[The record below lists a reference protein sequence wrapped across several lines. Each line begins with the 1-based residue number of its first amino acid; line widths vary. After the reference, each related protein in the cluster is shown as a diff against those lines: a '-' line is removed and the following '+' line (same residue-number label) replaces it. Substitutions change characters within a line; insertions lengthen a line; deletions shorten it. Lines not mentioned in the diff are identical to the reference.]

1 MGRSVVSLAAI
12 LLLSTAGSAQAP
24 DPKAAENARQWEV
37 FHKLYPARALAAK
50 EEGAVGFQV
59 VIDEKGYVKEC
70 KVTHSSGHPLLD
82 QETCGLI
89 TLHAEF
95 KPQAGLSGSQS
106 RTSEGLIAWKLP
118 ASTTVLAAPKVMANA
133 SDMDTVVCKK
143 SIRTGTLGAVDRT
156 CLTKREWKK
165 QADEMKEPW
174 DEIQGRKGSS
184 KGN

>member
-1 MGRSVVSLAAI
+1 MVKSVLPFAAM
-12 LLLSTAGSAQAP
+12 LVLSATASAQAP
-24 DPKAAENARQWEV
+24 DPKAAENAKQWEV

-50 EEGAVGFQV
+50 EEGAVGFKV
-59 VIDEKGYVKEC
+59 TIDEKGFVKEC

-82 QETCGLI
+82 AETCNLI

-95 KPQAGLSGSQS
+95 NPQVGLSGSQS
-106 RTSEGLIAWKLP
+106 RTSEGVIAWKLP
-118 ASTTVLAAPKVMANA
+118 ASTTVLAAPKVIA
-133 SDMDTVVCKK
+133 SSELDTVVCKK
-143 SIRTGTLGAVDRT
+143 SIRTGTLGAVERL

>member
-1 MGRSVVSLAAI
+1 MLRSVLPFAA
-12 LLLSTAGSAQAP
+12 LLITSAGSIAQPA
-24 DPKAAENARQWEV
+24 DPKAAQNAKQWEV

-50 EEGAVGFQV
+50 EEGAVGFKV
-59 VIDEKGYVKEC
+59 TIDEKGYVKEC

-82 QETCGLI
+82 AETCNLI

-95 KPQAGLSGSQS
+95 NPQTGLSSSQS
-106 RTSEGLIAWKLP
+106 RTSEGVIAWKLP
-118 ASTTVLAAPKVMANA
+118 ASTTVMAAPKEVT
-133 SDMDTVVCKK
+133 SSELDTVVCKK
-143 SIRTGTLGAVDRT
+143 SIRTGTLGAVDRV